1 MTVQQ
6 SMIDELEA
14 AIAPSGV
21 ARRAEML
28 RRVTDL
34 FLLGSSQFS
43 EDEIELFDDVMG
55 RLCVEIETAAR
66 VALAARLADVPNAP
80 RRLMHKLA
88 QDDAH
93 DVAAPV
99 LTKSNR
105 LEDDGLIEIARTKGQ
120 GHLLAISNRDALSD
134 ALTDVLIER
143 GDQAVV
149 LSTVKNPGARFSESS
164 YSELVTRSGA
174 DDRLAVGMWLRA
186 DMPRHHLLRLFA
198 EASEIAR
205 VKLEAADPR
214 RATAIREIVAE
225 VTDRIQTTA
234 RTQSREYQIASALVQ
249 SLHRANQLG
258 NAKLQEFADAG
269 KLHETI
275 VALSLMCDLPISV
288 IERSVI
294 QDRGELVLIL
304 SKSIGLGWE
313 TTRSIILLRGR
324 GCAPKDLED
333 MLANFAKLKPETAQK
348 ALRFYR
354 LREQSTAQAMN

>member
-34 FLLGSSQFS
+34 FLLGSSRFS

-66 VALAARLADVPNAP
+66 VALAASLADVPNAP

-149 LSTVKNPGARFSESS
+149 
-164 YSELVTRSGA
+164 
-174 DDRLAVGMWLRA
+174 
-186 DMPRHHLLRLFA
+186 A
-198 EASEIAR
+198 EHRQE
-205 VKLEAADPR
+205 PR
-214 RATAIREIVAE
+214 RAVLEVPAIRN
-225 VTDRIQTTA
+225 
-234 RTQSREYQIASALVQ
+234 L
-249 SLHRANQLG
+249 
-258 NAKLQEFADAG
+258 
-269 KLHETI
+269 
-275 VALSLMCDLPISV
+275 
-288 IERSVI
+288 
-294 QDRGELVLIL
+294 
-304 SKSIGLGWE
+304 
-313 TTRSIILLRGR
+313 
-324 GCAPKDLED
+324 
-333 MLANFAKLKPETAQK
+333 
-348 ALRFYR
+348 
-354 LREQSTAQAMN
+354 